1 MKKILSF
8 FRQQPIWAI
17 LIVFMLIIGLIEPR
31 FWQMGNLLNI
41 AVQVAVNGMLA
52 LGMTYLMINGYF
64 DLSVG
69 TVMGFT
75 AALAIGLQPHGIFV
89 AVVVALL
96 AGAFIGAING
106 FLVAKV
112 KINAF
117 IVTLGSFIGVRGL
130 TYIYTQEDA
139 LIGTNWSF
147 GDFGASSIMGL
158 PTLFVVMMVCMVI
171 AEFGLKRSSH
181 GRYTYAIG
189 GNIEAASNAGIPVN
203 RTIFLNFVLCGFT
216 AAAGGVLLASRL
228 NAATPTL
235 GWPDRN
241 LMTIATVVL
250 GGTSLLG
257 GAGSISRT
265 VGGLFTLGVL
275 LNVLNL
281 FNVQSYYNTLF
292 TGLVLILV
300 VFADYQI
307 KMKRGYTQ
315 LGSH

>member
-1 MKKILSF
+1 MKKIISF

-75 AALAIGLQPHGIFV
+75 AALAIGLQPAGLWV
-89 AVVVALL
+89 AIPVALA

-139 LIGTNWSF
+139 LIGTNWTF
-147 GDFGASSIMGL
+147 GDFGASSVLGL
-158 PTLFVVMMVCMVI
+158 PTLFVVMIVCMVI
-171 AEFGLKRSSH
+171 AEFGLKRSAH

-189 GNIEAASNAGIPVN
+189 GNIEAAANAGIPVN
-203 RTIFLNFVLCGFT
+203 RTIFLNFMLCGFT

-235 GWPDRN
+235 GWPDKN

-265 VGGLFTLGVL
+265 VGGLLTLGVL

-315 LGSH
+315 LGSS

>member
-1 MKKILSF
+1 MKKILGF
-8 FRQQPIWAI
+8 FRAQPIWAI
-17 LIVFMLIIGLIEPR
+17 LIVFMVVVGVIEPR
-31 FWQMGNLLNI
+31 FLHTGNLLNI

-52 LGMTYLMINGYF
+52 LGMTYLMINGFF

-69 TVMGFT
+69 TVMGFS
-75 AALAIGLQPHGIFV
+75 AALAIGLQPAGLLV
-89 AVVVALL
+89 AVVVALS
-96 AGAFIGAING
+96 AGVLIGAING
-106 FLVAKV
+106 FLVAKAN
-112 KINAF
+112 INAF

-139 LIGTNWSF
+139 LIGTNWTF
-147 GDFGASSIMGL
+147 GDFGAGSVLGL
-158 PTLFVVMMVCMVI
+158 PILFVIMMLCMGI
-171 AEFGLKRSSH
+171 AEFGLKRTPH

-189 GNIEAASNAGIPVN
+189 GNREAAENAGIPVK
-203 RTIFLNFVLCGFT
+203 RTIFLNFVLCGLT

-241 LMTIATVVL
+241 LLTIATVVL

-257 GAGSISRT
+257 GSGSISRT
-265 VGGLFTLGVL
+265 LGGLFTLGVL

-307 KMKRGYTQ
+307 KMKRGFEKI
-315 LGSH
+315 GSH

>member
-1 MKKILSF
+1 MKKIISF

-75 AALAIGLQPHGIFV
+75 AALAIGLQPAGLWV
-89 AVVVALL
+89 AIPVALA

-139 LIGTNWSF
+139 LIGTNWTF
-147 GDFGASSIMGL
+147 GDFGASSVLGM
-158 PTLFVVMMVCMVI
+158 PTLFVVMIVCMVI
-171 AEFGLKRSSH
+171 AEFGLKRSAH

-189 GNIEAASNAGIPVN
+189 GNIEAAANAGIPVN
-203 RTIFLNFVLCGFT
+203 RTIFLNFMLCGFT

-235 GWPDRN
+235 GWPDKN

-265 VGGLFTLGVL
+265 VGGLLTLGLL

-315 LGSH
+315 LGSS